1 MRHAELNDH
10 DTSNDHDVPR
20 FTTPA
25 GEIIGW
31 RDRGVIR
38 ASGIRYARTQ
48 RFCPPVDEPSST
60 TPILATEWSP
70 CSPQNIIP
78 ELNAALGI
86 SAQAFSSCE
95 GELHLSVTLP
105 ENPSATPRPVMVWI
119 HGGSYVFGA
128 GDLSVFDVRPLAL
141 EQDVIVVAVTYRLGL
156 LGFLG
161 GYANRPANLGLLDM
175 ISALRWVNTNIAAMG
190 GDPANVTLFGQSAG
204 GDAAA
209 HLMIAEG
216 TEGLFQ
222 RAIIQ
227 SAPLGISRGRAK
239 MNAKMSQ
246 KAAEVKD
253 DAPLEEL
260 LRVQTQVAE
269 SARGFGLKA
278 AMPFGTQYGHYPL
291 PIEAEADAAWRR
303 AAAKIDLF
311 MGYTAEESAL
321 FLVMSPGLTRLRNT
335 PLVGEALCKAMV
347 AVTTRQVYIRDAH
360 KFARRH
366 TQAGGH
372 AYLYRLDWCKGRYP
386 FGAAHTIDLPLL
398 LGEPSSWQHADLVKG
413 VDEATLLEHGQRM
426 RALWADFA
434 RTGQLPATGHIEPQ
448 VLEWWKVS

>member
-1 MRHAELNDH
+1 MHYEELNGPAEQNDH
-10 DTSNDHDVPR
+10 DAPR

-31 RDRGVIR
+31 RDNGVIR
-38 ASGIRYARTQ
+38 ATGIRYARAQ
-48 RFCPPVDEPSST
+48 RFCAPKDEPPST
-60 TPILATEWSP
+60 TPIQATQWSP
-70 CSPQNIIP
+70 ASPQNTIP
-78 ELNAALGI
+78 ELNEALGVTEQEFH
-86 SAQAFSSCE
+86 AVE
-95 GELHLSVTLP
+95 GELHLSVTQP
-105 ENPSATPRPVMVWI
+105 DNPAKAPRPVMVWI

-128 GDLSVFDVRPLAL
+128 GDLAVFDVRPLAL
-141 EQDVIVVAVTYRLGL
+141 EGNLIVVSVTYRLGL

-175 ISALRWVNTNIAAMG
+175 ISALRWINTNIAAMG
-190 GDPANVTLFGQSAG
+190 GDPTNVTLFGQSAG

-209 HLMIAEG
+209 HLMISEG

-239 MNAKMSQ
+239 MNAKMGQ
-246 KAAEVKD
+246 KAATLKD
-253 DAPLEEL
+253 NAPINEL

-291 PIEAEADAAWRR
+291 PSEAQTDAAWRR

-311 MGYTAEESAL
+311 MGYTAEENTL
-321 FLVMSPGLTRLRNT
+321 FVVISPSLTRLRNT
-335 PLVGEALCKAMV
+335 PLVGEALNKAMV
-347 AVTTRQVYIRDAH
+347 AVTTRSVYIRDAH

-366 TQAGGH
+366 AQAGGR

-386 FGAAHTIDLPLL
+386 FGATHTIDLPLL

-413 VDEATLLEHGQRM
+413 VDETTLLEHGQRM

-434 RTGQLPATGHIEPQ
+434 RNGQLPATGHIEPQ
-448 VLEWWKVS
+448 VLEWWEVS

>member
-1 MRHAELNDH
+1 MHYEELNGPAEQNDH
-10 DTSNDHDVPR
+10 DAPR

-31 RDRGVIR
+31 RDNGVIR
-38 ASGIRYARTQ
+38 ATGIRYARAQ
-48 RFCPPVDEPSST
+48 RFCAPKDEPPST
-60 TPILATEWSP
+60 SPIQATQWSP
-70 CSPQNIIP
+70 ASPQNTIP
-78 ELNAALGI
+78 ELNEALGVTEQEFH
-86 SAQAFSSCE
+86 SVE

-105 ENPSATPRPVMVWI
+105 DNPAKAPRPVMVWI

-128 GDLSVFDVRPLAL
+128 GDLAVFDVRPLAL
-141 EQDVIVVAVTYRLGL
+141 EGNVIVVSITYRLGL

-175 ISALRWVNTNIAAMG
+175 ISALRWSNTNIAAMG
-190 GDPANVTLFGQSAG
+190 GDPTNVTLFGHSAG

-216 TEGLFQ
+216 TERLFQ

-239 MNAKMSQ
+239 MNAKMGQ
-246 KAAEVKD
+246 KAASVKD
-253 DAPLEEL
+253 DAPIKEI
-260 LRVQTQVAE
+260 LRRQTQVAE

-291 PIEAEADAAWRR
+291 PSEDQAYAAWRR
-303 AAAKIDLF
+303 VAAKIDLLI
-311 MGYTAEESAL
+311 GTTAAETAL
-321 FLVMSPGLTRLRNT
+321 FLVMSPHLMRLRKT
-335 PLVGEALCKAMV
+335 PWVGEALSNAMV
-347 AVTTRQVYIRDAH
+347 ATTTRKVYQRGALT
-360 KFARRH
+360 FARRH
-366 TQAGGH
+366 AHAGGH
-372 AYLYRLDWCKGRYP
+372 AYMYRLDWGKGRYP

-398 LGEPSSWQHADLVKG
+398 LGEPASWQYADIVKD
-413 VDEATLLEHGQRM
+413 VDETTLLEHGQRL

-434 RTGQLPATGHIEPQ
+434 RTGQLPPTGKLEPNI
-448 VLEWWKVS
+448 LEWWQAT

>member
-1 MRHAELNDH
+1 MLDDQLNGRAALNAD
-10 DTSNDHDVPR
+10 DAPR
-20 FTTPA
+20 FNTPA

-38 ASGIRYARTQ
+38 ASGICYARTQ
-48 RFCPPVDEPSST
+48 RFCAPKDERPSTS
-60 TPILATEWSP
+60 PIQALAWSP
-70 CSPQNIIP
+70 CAPQNVIP

-86 SAQAFSSCE
+86 SAEEFSACE
-95 GELHLSVTLP
+95 GALHLSVTLP
-105 ENPSATPRPVMVWI
+105 ESPAPAPRPVMVWI

-128 GDLSVFDVRPLAL
+128 GDLAVFDVRPLAL
-141 EQDVIVVAVTYRLGL
+141 EQDVVVVTVTYRLGL

-161 GYANRPANLGLLDM
+161 GYAHRPANLGLLDM
-175 ISALRWVNTNIAAMG
+175 ISALRWINTNIAAMG

-204 GDAAA
+204 GDAVA

-239 MNAKMSQ
+239 MYAKMGLQ
-246 KAAEVKD
+246 AARIND
-253 DAPLEEL
+253 DAPLDEV
-260 LRVQTQVAE
+260 LRLQNQIAE
-269 SARGFGLKA
+269 SVRGFGLKA

-291 PIEAEADAAWRR
+291 PSEAEIDAAWRR
-303 AAAKIDLF
+303 AATKIDLF
-311 MGYTAEESAL
+311 MGYTAEENAL
-321 FLVMSPGLTRLRNT
+321 FVVISPRLMRLRNT
-335 PLVGEALCKAMV
+335 PLVGEALCRAMV
-347 AVTTRQVYIRDAH
+347 AVTTRKVYIRDAH
-360 KFARRH
+360 TFARRH
-366 TQAGGH
+366 AQAGGC

-398 LGEPSSWQHADLVKG
+398 LGEPASWHQADLVKG
-413 VDEATLLEHGQRM
+413 VDEATLLEDGQRM

-434 RTGQLPATGHIEPQ
+434 RNGQLAASGHIEPQ
-448 VLEWWKVS
+448 VLEWWEVT

>member
-1 MRHAELNDH
+1 MRNDELNDRAELNDH
-10 DTSNDHDVPR
+10 DAPR

-31 RDRGVIR
+31 RDCGVIR
-38 ASGIRYARTQ
+38 ATGICYARTQ
-48 RFCPPVDEPSST
+48 RFCAPKDELPST
-60 TPILATEWSP
+60 APIQATEWSP
-70 CSPQNIIP
+70 CAPQNLIP
-78 ELNAALGI
+78 ELNAVLGI
-86 SAQAFSSCE
+86 SAQAFSPCE
-95 GELHLSVTLP
+95 GALHLSVTLP
-105 ENPSATPRPVMVWI
+105 ENPSPTPRPVMVWI

-128 GDLSVFDVRPLAL
+128 GDLPVFDVRPLAL

-227 SAPLGISRGRAK
+227 SAPLGISRGREN
-239 MNAKMSQ
+239 MYAKMSQ
-246 KAAEVKD
+246 QAATLND
-253 DAPLEEL
+253 DAPLDEV
-260 LRVQTQVAE
+260 LRRQTQVAE
-269 SARGFGLKA
+269 AARGFGLKA

-291 PIEAEADAAWRR
+291 PTEAEADAAWRR
-303 AAAKIDLF
+303 TAAKIDLF
-311 MGYTAEESAL
+311 IGYTAEENAL
-321 FLVMSPGLTRLRNT
+321 FVVISPSLMRLRNT
-335 PLVGEALCKAMV
+335 PLVGEALSKAMV
-347 AVTTRQVYIRDAH
+347 AVTTRKVYIRDAH

-366 TQAGGH
+366 AQAGGR

-413 VDEATLLEHGQRM
+413 VDEATLLEHGQPM

-434 RTGQLPATGHIEPQ
+434 RTGQLPATGNIEPQ
-448 VLEWWKVS
+448 VLEWWEVS